1 MTEYKSSFCTHYRIN
16 IIGVD
21 NLAGIDKEMFG
32 QRLREIRKKHGMTQ
46 AELGEKTGLA
56 DKYISRIETGKADV
70 SLDCFVKL
78 VNAFDVPADY
88 YLQDSI
94 SYDYKVE
101 GGELEKYVSFQ
112 RFGTAKT
119 EQLLAVLDKLIMLM
133 DITK

>member
-1 MTEYKSSFCTHYRIN
+1 M
-16 IIGVD
+16 
-21 NLAGIDKEMFG
+21 AGIDKEMFG

-78 VNAFDVPADY
+78 ENAFDVPADY

>member
-1 MTEYKSSFCTHYRIN
+1 M
-16 IIGVD
+16 
-21 NLAGIDKEMFG
+21 AGIDKEMFG
-32 QRLREIRKKHGMTQ
+32 QCLREIRKKHGMTQ

-88 YLQDSI
+88 YRQDSI